1 MSLPFNRQ
9 TITATHPSR
18 PAPWLP
24 WIASA
29 LFLIGLVT
37 AIITLAVVAVT
48 DAGADDSLRVRVIDT
63 DTATALADAEV
74 TVNGETFNT
83 DDDGYIR
90 VTNSQLPLT
99 IDVSRDGY
107 RAQGGTIE
115 ELSDTD
121 GFVVALRQTEQQSQ
135 ALTDVP
141 AQDFTIAAAQ
151 GTASA
156 SSEEGATDL
165 TDSGAPEPAAADTS
179 SATPDAALAQALTAT
194 PTPNTVS
201 AFAGTITDESGL
213 PLQGAIITDGQFTEV
228 TGADGLFQFQLTS
241 SNASS
246 IRVFAPGYAEMFIP
260 TSDVSATNDLQLEP
274 QDIKAIYYNPNIS
287 NTQEDVDRLINLIN
301 TTEVNS
307 MVIDIKE
314 EIIFY
319 DSQVQFFIDAGTVRP
334 TIDLSGL
341 LATLQEND
349 IYTIARLVVFKD
361 SIVADT
367 YPDLAV
373 TNNVT
378 GEVWR
383 DMNGVAWVN
392 PMLHTLWDVNIE
404 LAVEA
409 ANLGF
414 DEIQY
419 DYVRFPTDG
428 DLSTMEFGVP
438 YTEENRTLAMTKFLE
453 QSRHALIP
461 TGAKL
466 SADVFGFTALVPDD
480 LGIGQDLDMLAP
492 HVDYLSPMVYPSH
505 FPDGAMGLNG
515 HPNDF
520 PYETIEIS
528 MRSARDQLGSA
539 RQLRPWLQDF
549 DYWEMIPYG
558 VEEVRAQIQACED
571 VGTAGW
577 MLWDPNNVYTDGA
590 LGPDDGNLAA
600 NQPTDATLASTN
612 QARPGIR
619 GRNHRRIA

>member
-29 LFLIGLVT
+29 MFLVGLVA
-37 AIITLAVVAVT
+37 AIITLTVAAAT
-48 DAGADDSLRVRVIDT
+48 DAEADDALRVRVIDT
-63 DTATALADAEV
+63 DSAAALADAEV
-74 TVNGETFNT
+74 TVNDEVFST
-83 DDDGYIR
+83 DGDGYIR
-90 VTNSQLPLT
+90 ITNSELPLT
-99 IDVSRDGY
+99 IEVSRDGY
-107 RAQGGTIE
+107 RAQEGTID

-121 GFVVALRQTEQQSQ
+121 GFVVALRQDNQQSQ

-141 AQDFTIAAAQ
+141 AQDLAVAADQ
-151 GTASA
+151 GTPESESQANVTDSTGAGTPDSA
-156 SSEEGATDL
+156 SV
-165 TDSGAPEPAAADTS
+165 DTMV
-179 SATPDAALAQALTAT
+179 ATPDPALAQALTAT
-194 PTPNTVS
+194 PTPNAVS
-201 AFAGTITDESGL
+201 AFAGTITDESGQ
-213 PLQGAIITDGQFTEV
+213 PLQGVIITDGQLTEV
-228 TGADGLFQFQLTS
+228 TGADGLFQFQLAS
-241 SNASS
+241 SDAES
-246 IRVFAPGYAEMFIP
+246 IRVFAPGYAEMNIP
-260 TSDVSATNDLQLEP
+260 TSDVSAGNNFQLEP
-274 QDIKAIYYNPNIS
+274 QEIKAIYYNPNIS
-287 NTQEDVDRLINLIN
+287 STQEDLDRLINLIN

-319 DSQVQFFIDAGTVRP
+319 DSQVQFFVDAGTVRP
-334 TIDLSGL
+334 TLDLSGL

-392 PMLHTLWDVNIE
+392 PMLHTLWDANIE

-409 ANLGF
+409 ANRGF

-428 DLSTMEFGVP
+428 DLSTMEFGIP

-453 QSRHALIP
+453 QSRQALIP

-515 HPNDF
+515 HP
-520 PYETIEIS
+520 
-528 MRSARDQLGSA
+528 
-539 RQLRPWLQDF
+539 
-549 DYWEMIPYG
+549 
-558 VEEVRAQIQACED
+558 
-571 VGTAGW
+571 
-577 MLWDPNNVYTDGA
+577 
-590 LGPDDGNLAA
+590 
-600 NQPTDATLASTN
+600 
-612 QARPGIR
+612 
-619 GRNHRRIA
+619 

>member
-29 LFLIGLVT
+29 MFLVGLVA
-37 AIITLAVVAVT
+37 AIITLTVAAAT
-48 DAGADDSLRVRVIDT
+48 DAEADDALRVRVIDT
-63 DTATALADAEV
+63 DSAAALADAEV
-74 TVNGETFNT
+74 TVNDEVFST
-83 DDDGYIR
+83 DGDGYIR
-90 VTNSQLPLT
+90 ITNSELPLT
-99 IDVSRDGY
+99 IEVSRDGY
-107 RAQGGTIE
+107 RAQEGTID

-121 GFVVALRQTEQQSQ
+121 GFVVALRQDNQQSQ

-141 AQDFTIAAAQ
+141 AQDLAVAADQ
-151 GTASA
+151 GTPESESQANVTDSTGAGTPDSA
-156 SSEEGATDL
+156 SV
-165 TDSGAPEPAAADTS
+165 DTMV
-179 SATPDAALAQALTAT
+179 ATPDPALAQALTAT
-194 PTPNTVS
+194 PTPNAVS
-201 AFAGTITDESGL
+201 AFAGTITDESGQ
-213 PLQGAIITDGQFTEV
+213 PLQGVIITDGQLTEV
-228 TGADGLFQFQLTS
+228 TGADGLFQFQLAS
-241 SNASS
+241 SDAES
-246 IRVFAPGYAEMFIP
+246 IRVFAPGYAEMNIP
-260 TSDVSATNDLQLEP
+260 TSDVSAGNNFQLEP
-274 QDIKAIYYNPNIS
+274 QEIKAIYYNPNIS
-287 NTQEDVDRLINLIN
+287 STQEDLDRLINLIN

-319 DSQVQFFIDAGTVRP
+319 DSQVQFFVDAGTVRP
-334 TIDLSGL
+334 TLDLSGL

-392 PMLHTLWDVNIE
+392 PMLHTLWDANIE

-409 ANLGF
+409 ANRGF

-428 DLSTMEFGVP
+428 DLSTMEFGIP

-453 QSRHALIP
+453 QSRQALIP

-515 HPNDF
+515 HPNNF

-600 NQPTDATLASTN
+600 YQPTDATLASTN
-612 QARPGIR
+612 QARTGS
-619 GRNHRRIA
+619 RRTRYT

>member
-1 MSLPFNRQ
+1 MSPPFNRQ

-29 LFLIGLVT
+29 LFLVGLVA
-37 AIITLAVVAVT
+37 AIVTLTVAAAT
-48 DAGADDSLRVRVIDT
+48 DAEADDVLRVRVIDT
-63 DTATALADAEV
+63 DSAAALADAEV
-74 TVNGETFNT
+74 SINDEVFST
-83 DDDGYIR
+83 DGDGYIR

-99 IDVSRDGY
+99 IEVSRDGY
-107 RAQGGTIE
+107 RAQEGTID
-115 ELSDTD
+115 ELSDTN
-121 GFVVALRQTEQQSQ
+121 GFVVALRQDDQQSQ

-141 AQDFTIAAAQ
+141 AQNFT
-151 GTASA
+151 GASPQRTTE
-156 SSEEGATDL
+156 SSPQANATDL
-165 TDSGAPEPAAADTS
+165 TGTGTPESASADSM
-179 SATPDAALAQALTAT
+179 SATPDTALVQALTAT
-194 PTPNTVS
+194 PTPNAVS
-201 AFAGTITDESGL
+201 AFAGTITDESGQ
-213 PLQGAIITDGQFTEV
+213 PLQGVIITDGQLTEV
-228 TGADGLFQFQLTS
+228 TGADGLFQFQLAS
-241 SNASS
+241 SNADS
-246 IRVFAPGYAEMFIP
+246 IRVFAPGYAEMNIP
-260 TSDVSATNDLQLEP
+260 TSDVSATNDLQLQP
-274 QDIKAIYYNPNIS
+274 QDIRAIYYNPNIS

-319 DSQVQFFIDAGTVRP
+319 DSQVQFFVKAGTVRP

-341 LATLQEND
+341 LATLQEHD
-349 IYTIARLVVFKD
+349 IYKIARLVVFKD

-367 YPDLAV
+367 YPELAV

-428 DLSTMEFGVP
+428 DLSTMEFGIP

-453 QSRHALIP
+453 QSRQALIP

-480 LGIGQDLDMLAP
+480 LGIGQNLDMLAP

-515 HPNDF
+515 HPNNF

-600 NQPTDATLASTN
+600 YQPTDATLASTN
-612 QARPGIR
+612 QARTGS
-619 GRNHRRIA
+619 RRTRYT